1 MTTPFSTQN
10 YEQSKHFL
18 CRRSGPR
25 KGKKKTK
32 KKTFQKLQLFP
43 PVYFDDANART
54 KIKLKCIRNRFEI

>member
-1 MTTPFSTQN
+1 MSNQN
-10 YEQSKHFL
+10 ISYAAGAALEKA
-18 CRRSGPR
+18 
-25 KGKKKTK
+25 KKKTK